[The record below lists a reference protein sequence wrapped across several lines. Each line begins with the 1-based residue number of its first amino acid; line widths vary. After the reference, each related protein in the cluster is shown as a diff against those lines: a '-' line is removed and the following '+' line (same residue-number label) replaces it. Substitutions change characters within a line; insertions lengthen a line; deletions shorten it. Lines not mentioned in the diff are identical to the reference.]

1 MTSTVQLAW
10 SLVASAIGM
19 VIACS
24 LALWLIPRLSLNATI
39 RGGNDR
45 LFRYGRCADRD
56 VVAGTPEPAAG
67 VNRKGRT
74 SVSLY

>member
-1 MTSTVQLAW
+1 MTSTVQLVW

-39 RGGNDR
+39 RGGTIA
-45 LFRYGRCADRD
+45 FFAM
-56 VVAGTPEPAAG
+56 AG
-67 VNRKGRT
+67 VRIAMWWQERRNRPGA
-74 SVSLY
+74 